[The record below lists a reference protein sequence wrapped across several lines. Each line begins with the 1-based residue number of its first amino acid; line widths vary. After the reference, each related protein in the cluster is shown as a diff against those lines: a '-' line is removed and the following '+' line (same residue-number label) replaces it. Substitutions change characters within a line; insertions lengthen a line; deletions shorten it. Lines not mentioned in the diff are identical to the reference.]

1 MVITSTALGEEPV
14 AGEKELVAGEE
25 ELVARKSTQHLL
37 SLKAL
42 GPRSVGGTTIL
53 SAASSFLAMSSILG
67 VVWSLHQV
75 TERESC
81 RDKDE

>member
-1 MVITSTALGEEPV
+1 MES
-14 AGEKELVAGEE
+14 
-25 ELVARKSTQHLL
+25 
-37 SLKAL
+37 
-42 GPRSVGGTTIL
+42 RSAAGTTVM
-53 SAASSFLAMSSILG
+53 SAASSFLAMSWICW

>member
-1 MVITSTALGEEPV
+1 MES
-14 AGEKELVAGEE
+14 
-25 ELVARKSTQHLL
+25 
-37 SLKAL
+37 
-42 GPRSVGGTTIL
+42 RSAAGTTVM

>member
-1 MVITSTALGEEPV
+1 MVITSTALGEEP
-14 AGEKELVAGEE
+14 VAGEE

-42 GPRSVGGTTIL
+42 GSRSVAGTTIL

-67 VVWSLHQV
+67 AVWSLHQV

-81 RDKDE
+81 RQG